1 MTITWCGIKDIY
13 WQNSET
19 NISEVRYTTKI
30 MTDNTI
36 MNIQIKAVLKKY
48 GGKTEHY
55 CDIEGCEKIAP
66 HITTLNHVD
75 PNELH
80 HFCPDHFK
88 TYFTDAYCIS
98 PTCQNFRD
106 IESKNDLK
114 EKREKVKQILKEIY
128 KRCC

>member
-1 MTITWCGIKDIY
+1 
-13 WQNSET
+13 
-19 NISEVRYTTKI
+19 

-66 HITTLNHVD
+66 HMTTLNNVD

-80 HFCPDHFK
+80 HFCP
-88 TYFTDAYCIS
+88 
-98 PTCQNFRD
+98 PLQNIFYRCLLCLSSL
-106 IESKNDLK
+106 SKFQRHRIQ
-114 EKREKVKQILKEIY
+114 E
-128 KRCC
+128 

>member
-1 MTITWCGIKDIY
+1 
-13 WQNSET
+13 
-19 NISEVRYTTKI
+19 
-30 MTDNTI
+30 
-36 MNIQIKAVLKKY
+36 MNIQIKAVLIKY

-66 HITTLNHVD
+66 HFTTLNHVD

-88 TYFTDAYCIS
+88 TYFTDAYCVS

-106 IESKNDLK
+106 IESKNDNGYERWCTKCKLKVSEYEVILDNYWNEIDDLK
-114 EKREKVKQILKEIY
+114 EKREKVKQILKETY